1 MKFSA
6 CMQVAVG
13 HTPYVDLSFEQIAIS
28 KATCDA
34 VPLLAVDAHG
44 ARFSQVSSPFL
55 TEAACFFWAS
65 ILASQDQYVRA

>member
-1 MKFSA
+1 MRDIIA
-6 CMQVAVG
+6 CMQAAFG

-44 ARFSQVSSPFL
+44 TRFSQVS
-55 TEAACFFWAS
+55 
-65 ILASQDQYVRA
+65 RAFP